1 MARKKQT
8 IPEIKVSLYYVE
20 NSTKSMENNRKFE
33 LYLQKLPV
41 IPEVATKI
49 MGIAEEGKH
58 ISFQQLEDIIKI
70 DPGLTAKILKVANSA
85 LYARQRE
92 ISTLQTAITLLGF
105 KNIKSLVILTSA
117 SNLFTKGPSS
127 SFYEHFW
134 RHSVMSAFL
143 TRELITRNFSSLSAD
158 EGFLAGLLHDIGQVA
173 MYHADPQNYQVIFE
187 NRETEKEYFDVTHK
201 EVGEK
206 ALSRWNFPQV
216 FIDTAKEH
224 GMVNI
229 TSEHRSFI
237 LAVSIADILADS
249 LVFGSVS
256 PAKQE
261 LLEKFMEHTGIS
273 ENEIEYFKTEFRE
286 KLTEDPLFKEC
297 QHLFQFSYSV

>member
-1 MARKKQT
+1 
-8 IPEIKVSLYYVE
+8 
-20 NSTKSMENNRKFE
+20 MENNRKFE

-92 ISTLQTAITLLGF
+92 ISTLQMAITLLGF

-117 SNLFTKGPSS
+117 STLFTKGPSS

-143 TRELITRNFSSLSAD
+143 TRELLTRNFSNLSAD

-187 NRETEKEYFDVTHK
+187 NRETAGSLMREMEKEYFDVTHK
-201 EVGEK
+201 EIGEK
-206 ALSRWNFPQV
+206 VLSRWNFPQV

-229 TSEHRSFI
+229 TSEHRTFI

-249 LVFGSVS
+249 LVFGSVA

-261 LLEKFMEHTGIS
+261 LLENFMQYTDLAEK
-273 ENEIEYFKTEFRE
+273 EIEYFKTEFRE

-297 QHLFQFSYSV
+297 QHLFQFSYTV